1 MIRSPIKGQHT
12 KVIVMIAIII
22 CNCCLGNLSQTALN
36 AMFSSIAPDFG
47 VEVGVGQLMTTLYM
61 LVLGITVPVVTYLM
75 RRFSIKHLVLISI
88 GLLCA
93 GSIVDMVSCSFTFFI
108 VGRVLQAIS
117 AGIMMPMM
125 MSVIMISFPPGQ
137 QATVMGV
144 AGIALGFAPNIGPT
158 IGGWVVIEFG
168 WRMFFV
174 FLLVASALLILVT
187 ITLIDTEK
195 NPHQDAH
202 FDVFSFVLSSIALCC
217 LLMGFTN
224 VSNYELHHPFVW
236 VPLVVGIGVLWAFI
250 HRQKQSK
257 YPLIHMEIFDSQ
269 HYRVGFWSLNLLS
282 GCFMGITLI
291 LPLFVE
297 GCWGGTALQAGLALL
312 PGTIAA
318 LFLNPLAGVLT
329 DKIGVRPV
337 VLVGSLCLA
346 IGSVWM
352 AFVYEGMPFWLLL
365 VMQSVRASGVSLLMS
380 PLTTFAMSTLP
391 KDIVVDGS
399 SWSSSIRQACASLG
413 TAMMVFAITLGP
425 AFGSVELGYQL
436 AFGVSAL
443 FAVALAILNF
453 VKIR

>member
-1 MIRSPIKGQHT
+1 MI
-12 KVIVMIAIII
+12 VLIAIII
-22 CNCCLGNLSQTALN
+22 CNCCLGNLSQTSLN

-75 RRFSIKHLVLISI
+75 RRFSVKQLVLISI

-93 GSIVDMVSCSFTFFI
+93 GSIVDMLAWDFALFI
-108 VGRVLQAIS
+108 VGRVLQAVS

-137 QATVMGV
+137 QATVMGI

-174 FLLVASALLILVT
+174 LLLAASLLLILATV
-187 ITLIDTEK
+187 TLIDSEK
-195 NPHQDAH
+195 SPHQDAR
-202 FDVFSFVLSSIALCC
+202 FDILSFIFSSIALCC

-224 VSNYELHHPFVW
+224 VSNYEFHHPFIW
-236 VPLVVGIGVLWAFI
+236 IPLIIGAGVLWLFVR
-250 HRQKQSK
+250 RQKRIAH
-257 YPLIHMEIFDSQ
+257 PLIHMEIFNSE

-297 GCWGGTALQAGLALL
+297 GCWGGTALQAGMALL

-318 LFLNPLAGVLT
+318 LILSPLAGILT
-329 DKIGVRPV
+329 DKVGERPV
-337 VLVGSLCLA
+337 VIVGSLCLA
-346 IGSVWM
+346 VGSVWM
-352 AFVYEGMPFWLLL
+352 IFVYEGMPF
-365 VMQSVRASGVSLLMS
+365 
-380 PLTTFAMSTLP
+380 
-391 KDIVVDGS
+391 
-399 SWSSSIRQACASLG
+399 
-413 TAMMVFAITLGP
+413 
-425 AFGSVELGYQL
+425 
-436 AFGVSAL
+436 
-443 FAVALAILNF
+443 
-453 VKIR
+453 

>member
-1 MIRSPIKGQHT
+1 MHSPIKGQRA
-12 KVIVMIAIII
+12 KVILLIAIII
-22 CNCCLGNLSQTALN
+22 SNCCLGNLSQTALN

-75 RRFSIKHLVLISI
+75 RRFSVKQLVLLSI

-93 GSIVDMVSCSFTFFI
+93 GSIVDMLAWDFGLFI

-137 QATVMGV
+137 QATVMGI

-158 IGGWVVIEFG
+158 IGGWVVVEFG
-168 WRMFFV
+168 WRTFFV
-174 FLLVASALLILVT
+174 FLLVISALLIIAT
-187 ITLIDTEK
+187 IGLIDSEK

-202 FDVFSFVLSSIALCC
+202 FDVVSFLLSSIALCC

-224 VSNYELHHPFVW
+224 VSNYELHHPFIW
-236 VPLVVGIGVLWAFI
+236 IPLVVGMGMLWLFVR
-250 HRQKQSK
+250 RQKRIE
-257 YPLIHMEIFDSQ
+257 YPLIHMEIFDSN
-269 HYRVGFWSLNLLS
+269 HYKIGFWSLNLLS

-297 GCWGGTALQAGLALL
+297 GCWGGTALEAGMALL

-318 LFLNPLAGVLT
+318 LFLNPLAGILT

-346 IGSVWM
+346 TGSVWM
-352 AFVYEGMPFWLLL
+352 MFVYEGMPFWLLL
-365 VMQSVRASGVSLLMS
+365 VMQSVRASGISLLMS
-380 PLTTFAMSTLP
+380 PLTTFSMETLP
-391 KDIVVDGS
+391 KNIVVDGS
-399 SWSSSIRQACASLG
+399 SWSSAIRQACASLG

-425 AFGSVELGYQL
+425 SFGSVELGYQL

-443 FAVALAILNF
+443 FAVALAVLNF

>member
-1 MIRSPIKGQHT
+1 MI
-12 KVIVMIAIII
+12 VLIAIII
-22 CNCCLGNLSQTALN
+22 CNCCLGNLSQTSLN

-47 VEVGVGQLMTTLYM
+47 VEVGIGQLMTTLYM

-75 RRFSIKHLVLISI
+75 RRFSVKQLVLISI

-93 GSIVDMVSCSFTFFI
+93 GSIVDMLAWDFALFI
-108 VGRVLQAIS
+108 VGRVLQAVS

-137 QATVMGV
+137 QATVMGI

-174 FLLVASALLILVT
+174 LLLAASLLLILATV
-187 ITLIDTEK
+187 TLIDSEK
-195 NPHQDAH
+195 SPHQDAR
-202 FDVFSFVLSSIALCC
+202 FDILSFIFSSIALCC

-224 VSNYELHHPFVW
+224 VSNYEFHHPFIW
-236 VPLVVGIGVLWAFI
+236 VPLIIGAGVLWLFVR
-250 HRQKQSK
+250 RQKRIAH
-257 YPLIHMEIFDSQ
+257 PLIHMEIFNSE

-297 GCWGGTALQAGLALL
+297 GCWGGTALQAGMALL

-318 LFLNPLAGVLT
+318 LILNPLAGILT
-329 DKIGVRPV
+329 DKVGERPV
-337 VLVGSLCLA
+337 VIVGSLCLA
-346 IGSVWM
+346 VGSVWM
-352 AFVYEGMPFWLLL
+352 IFVYESMPFWLLL
-365 VMQSVRASGVSLLMS
+365 LMQSVRASGVSLLMS
-380 PLTTFAMSTLP
+380 PLTTFSMATLP

-425 AFGSVELGYQL
+425 TLGSVELGYQL

>member
-1 MIRSPIKGQHT
+1 MI
-12 KVIVMIAIII
+12 VLIAIII
-22 CNCCLGNLSQTALN
+22 CNCCLGNLSQTSLN

-75 RRFSIKHLVLISI
+75 RRFSVKQLVLISI

-93 GSIVDMVSCSFTFFI
+93 GSIVDMLAWDFALFI
-108 VGRVLQAIS
+108 VGRVLQAVS

-137 QATVMGV
+137 QATVMGI

-174 FLLVASALLILVT
+174 LLLAASLLLILATV
-187 ITLIDTEK
+187 TLIDSEK
-195 NPHQDAH
+195 SPHQDAR
-202 FDVFSFVLSSIALCC
+202 FDILSFIFSSIALCC

-224 VSNYELHHPFVW
+224 VSNYEFHHPFIW
-236 VPLVVGIGVLWAFI
+236 IPLIIGAGVLWLFVR
-250 HRQKQSK
+250 RQKRIAH
-257 YPLIHMEIFDSQ
+257 PLIHMEIFNSE

-297 GCWGGTALQAGLALL
+297 GCWGGTALQAGMALL

-318 LFLNPLAGVLT
+318 LILNPLAGILT
-329 DKIGVRPV
+329 DKVGERPV
-337 VLVGSLCLA
+337 VIVGSLCLA
-346 IGSVWM
+346 VGSVWM
-352 AFVYEGMPFWLLL
+352 IFVYEDMPFWLLL
-365 VMQSVRASGVSLLMS
+365 LMQSVRASGVSLLMS
-380 PLTTFAMSTLP
+380 PLTTFSMATLP

-425 AFGSVELGYQL
+425 TLGSVELGYQL

>member
-1 MIRSPIKGQHT
+1 MI
-12 KVIVMIAIII
+12 VLIAIII
-22 CNCCLGNLSQTALN
+22 CNCCLGNLSQTSLN

-75 RRFSIKHLVLISI
+75 RRFSVKQLVLISI

-93 GSIVDMVSCSFTFFI
+93 GSIVDMLAWDFALFI
-108 VGRVLQAIS
+108 VGRVLQAVS

-137 QATVMGV
+137 QATVMGI

-174 FLLVASALLILVT
+174 LLLAASLLLILATV
-187 ITLIDTEK
+187 TLIDSEK
-195 NPHQDAH
+195 SPHQDAR
-202 FDVFSFVLSSIALCC
+202 FDILSFIFSSIALCC

-224 VSNYELHHPFVW
+224 VSNYEFHHPFIW
-236 VPLVVGIGVLWAFI
+236 VPLIIGAGVLWLFVR
-250 HRQKQSK
+250 RQKRIAH
-257 YPLIHMEIFDSQ
+257 PLIHMEIFNSE

-297 GCWGGTALQAGLALL
+297 GCWGGTALQAGMALL

-318 LFLNPLAGVLT
+318 LILNPLAGILT
-329 DKIGVRPV
+329 DKVGERPV
-337 VLVGSLCLA
+337 VIVGSLCLA
-346 IGSVWM
+346 VGSVWM
-352 AFVYEGMPFWLLL
+352 IFVYEGMPFWL
-365 VMQSVRASGVSLLMS
+365 MQSVRASGVSLLMS
-380 PLTTFAMSTLP
+380 PLTTFSMATLP

-425 AFGSVELGYQL
+425 TLGSVELGYQL

>member
-1 MIRSPIKGQHT
+1 MHSPIKEQRT
-12 KVIVMIAIII
+12 KVIVLIAIII

-75 RRFSIKHLVLISI
+75 RRFSVKQLVLISI

-93 GSIVDMVSCSFTFFI
+93 GSVVDMLAWNFGIFI
-108 VGRVLQAIS
+108 VGRVLQAVS

-137 QATVMGV
+137 QATVMGI

-158 IGGWVVIEFG
+158 IGGWVVIEWG
-168 WRMFFV
+168 WRAFFV
-174 FLLVASALLILVT
+174 LLLAASAVLILATALLI
-187 ITLIDTEK
+187 DSEK
-195 NPHQDAH
+195 SPHEDAR
-202 FDVFSFVLSSIALCC
+202 FDVPSFILSSIALCC

-224 VSNYELHHPFVW
+224 VSNYEFHHPFIW
-236 VPLVVGIGVLWAFI
+236 VPLLVGAGVLWLFVR
-250 HRQKQSK
+250 RQKRIAH
-257 YPLIHMEIFDSQ
+257 PLIHMEIFNSK
-269 HYRVGFWSLNLLS
+269 HYTIGFWSLNLLS

-297 GCWGGTALQAGLALL
+297 DCWGGTALQAGMALL

-318 LFLNPLAGVLT
+318 LVLNPLAGILT
-329 DKIGVRPV
+329 DKIGERPV
-337 VLVGSLCLA
+337 VIAGSLCLA

-352 AFVYEGMPFWLLL
+352 MFVYEGMPFWLLL
-365 VMQSVRASGVSLLMS
+365 LMQSVRACGVSLLMS
-380 PLTTFAMSTLP
+380 PLTTFSMATLP

-399 SWSSSIRQACASLG
+399 SWSSAIRQACASLG

-425 AFGSVELGYQL
+425 SLGSVELGYQL

-443 FAVALAILNF
+443 FAVALMILNF

>member
-1 MIRSPIKGQHT
+1 MHSPIKGQRT
-12 KVIVMIAIII
+12 KVIVLIAIII
-22 CNCCLGNLSQTALN
+22 CNCCLGNLSQTSLN

-75 RRFSIKHLVLISI
+75 RRFSVKQLMLISI

-93 GSIVDMVSCSFTFFI
+93 GSIVDMLAWDFALFI
-108 VGRVLQAIS
+108 VGRVLQAVS

-137 QATVMGV
+137 QATVMGI

-174 FLLVASALLILVT
+174 LLLAASLLLILATV
-187 ITLIDTEK
+187 TLIDSEK
-195 NPHQDAH
+195 SPHQDAR
-202 FDVFSFVLSSIALCC
+202 FDILSFIFSSIALCC

-224 VSNYELHHPFVW
+224 VSNYEFHHPFIW
-236 VPLVVGIGVLWAFI
+236 IPLILGAGVLWLFVR
-250 HRQKQSK
+250 RQKRIAH
-257 YPLIHMEIFDSQ
+257 PLIHMEIFNSE

-297 GCWGGTALQAGLALL
+297 GCWGGTALQAGMALL

-318 LFLNPLAGVLT
+318 LILNPLAGILT
-329 DKIGVRPV
+329 DKVGERPV
-337 VLVGSLCLA
+337 VIVGSLCLA
-346 IGSVWM
+346 VGSVWM
-352 AFVYEGMPFWLLL
+352 IFVYEGMPFWLLL
-365 VMQSVRASGVSLLMS
+365 LMQSVRASGVSLLMS
-380 PLTTFAMSTLP
+380 PLTTFSMATLP

-425 AFGSVELGYQL
+425 TLGSVEFGYQL